1 MMDGISSKEGSE
13 SMLKVILISKDL
25 IMYSK
30 NDRSIIYIIP
40 NLQRYNSTLDSSF
53 IFK

>member
-1 MMDGISSKEGSE
+1 MDGISSKEGSK

-25 IMYSK
+25 IMYSE
-30 NDRSIIYIIP
+30 NNRSITYIIK
-40 NLQRYNSTLDSSF
+40 NLQRYNRTLDVSL